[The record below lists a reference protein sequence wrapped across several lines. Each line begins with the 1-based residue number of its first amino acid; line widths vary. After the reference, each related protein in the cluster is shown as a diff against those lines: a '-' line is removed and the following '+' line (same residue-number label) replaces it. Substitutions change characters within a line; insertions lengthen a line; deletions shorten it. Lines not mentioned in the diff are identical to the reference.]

1 MDGEEKFSL
10 VGRNKAE
17 IIKHDNHV
25 RQVMP
30 VACEALPVEKQFFGV
45 KAVAF
50 DVYGTLVHIGD
61 PRRPYRRMLSA
72 LNDMGRAPSEHD
84 GARIMSVDVGLA
96 EAAEL
101 LGMTLP
107 GDVLQE
113 LTVDLSAE
121 LASISL
127 FEDAI
132 PAIRLLK
139 DRGIRIGLCSNLAG
153 PYAKP
158 VEALLQP
165 LDAYA
170 WSFAVGAV
178 KPEHR
183 MYSYLCDELGASPE
197 QILMVGDTLSADYTG
212 PISFGMQACHL
223 ARKRSSEAKVWIST
237 LMEIESLIGR

>member
-1 MDGEEKFSL
+1 MSGKFMS
-10 VGRNKAE
+10 VT
-17 IIKHDNHV
+17 
-25 RQVMP
+25 
-30 VACEALPVEKQFFGV
+30 CEALSVKKQFFGV

-61 PRRPYRRMLSA
+61 PRRPYRRLLSE
-72 LNDMGRAPSEHD
+72 LNTLGRAPRTD
-84 GARIMSVDVGLA
+84 NGARIMKLDVGLA

-121 LASISL
+121 LASIRL

-132 PAIRLLK
+132 PAIRLLQS
-139 DRGIRIGLCSNLAG
+139 RGLPIGLCSNLAG

-158 VEALLQP
+158 VQALLPQ

-178 KPEHR
+178 KPEPH
-183 MYSYLCDELGASPE
+183 MYSYLCDALDASPE
-197 QILMVGDTLSADYTG
+197 QVLMVGDTLSADYEG
-212 PISFGMQACHL
+212 PRSFGMQACHL
-223 ARKRSSEAKVWIST
+223 ARKRTSEAKVWIST
-237 LMEIESLIGR
+237 LLELESLIGS